1 LRILLVRH
9 GRTAW
14 NAQHRVLG
22 RTDVPLDDVGEAQAA
37 RLPGAIGPVD
47 AVWSSPLR
55 RAVQT
60 ASTLGTPIPC
70 AELVEMD
77 QGELDGLGRP
87 ELLGRFGELVHRWRR
102 DPAGI
107 RLPGGETMEEVQQRG
122 LTALTSVAR
131 AHHQG
136 VVAVVTHQL
145 VISAT
150 LCALHGEPLSSWT
163 RFTVANTAWTVLEVG
178 PLRVV
183 SGPHDAHVSEG
194 LPPG

>member
-1 LRILLVRH
+1 MRH

-14 NAQHRVLG
+14 NAEHRVLG
-22 RTDVPLDDVGEAQAA
+22 RTDLPLDAVGEAQAA
-37 RLPGAIGPVD
+37 RLPPAIGPVD

-60 ASTLGTPIPC
+60 ALPLGAPRLC

-77 QGELDGLGRP
+77 QGDLDGLGRA
-87 ELLGRFGELVHRWRR
+87 ELLARFGDLVHRWRR

-107 RLPGGETMEEVQQRG
+107 RLPGGETMEEVRDRG
-122 LTALTSVAR
+122 LAALRQVAR
-131 AHHQG
+131 ANTG
-136 VVAVVTHQL
+136 GTVAVVTHQL

-163 RFTVANTAWTVLEVG
+163 RFTVPNTAWTVLGGEPVQ
-178 PLRVV
+178 VV
-183 SGPHDAHVSEG
+183 SGPHHAHVTEEAG
-194 LPPG
+194 DRRPA